1 MIRPGGAT
9 LVTDVPGILAGNAED
24 HAVRSGVAAVLSKA
38 TAVCPT
44 SAAARPARARPMRS
58 IRVVWSRWSTPWC

>member
-24 HAVRSGVAAVLSKA
+24 HAVRSGVAAVLPKA

-58 IRVVWSRWSTPWC
+58 TRPV